1 MTKSLLMIHGI
12 GCGGEVWDRMRV
24 GFEAAGWN
32 CDAPTLFPDSGCVT
46 LLQLR
51 CLISAW
57 MTM

>member
-12 GCGGEVWDRMRV
+12 GCGGEGWDRM
-24 GFEAAGWN
+24 AGT
-32 CDAPTLFPDSGCVT
+32 ATLQHCFRTSGCLT